1 MMIRF
6 QRLILSITAVTL
18 FAAPTLAAPRFD
30 ESKAWDF
37 LIKQVEFGP
46 RLPGSPEHKRAQNLI
61 LSTLSECGFST
72 CTQQFT
78 AYAPLLGK
86 HVEGVNIIGIKSPSA
101 SRLPVVI
108 SAHYDTRPRA
118 DMDPVAERRFQP
130 IPGAND
136 GASGVAV
143 LLGIAEAFRETS
155 CPRPLALVFF
165 DLEDSGVPDDVTGY
179 CLGSRFMVEHP
190 PACLPNFELGINLD
204 MVGKKNLRLTQEL
217 YSLRAAPREM
227 ESLWDIGAR
236 TAPGIFVKRQ
246 GMAIY
251 DDHVPFLEK
260 GKKFIN
266 LIDFDYPQWHTMDD
280 SVEQCSSQ
288 SLKAVGET
296 ILQFLFR

>member
-1 MMIRF
+1 MMTRF
-6 QRLILSITAVTL
+6 QMFSLPLTAVSL
-18 FAAPTLAAPRFD
+18 FAVTGLAAPPFN
-30 ESKAWDF
+30 EATAWSY

-46 RLPGSPEHKRAQNLI
+46 RVPGSQGHKQVQHLI
-61 LSTLSECGFST
+61 LSTLSECKFST

-78 AYAPLLGK
+78 AYAPLLGT
-86 HVEGVNIIGIKSPSA
+86 HVEGVNIIGVKTGGTSSP
-101 SRLPVVI
+101 PIVI

-118 DMDPVAERRFQP
+118 DMDPIAERRLQP

-143 LLGIAEAFRETS
+143 LLGIAEALRETT

-165 DLEDSGVPDDVTGY
+165 DVEDCGTPDDVTGY
-179 CLGSRFMVEHP
+179 CLGSRFM
-190 PACLPNFELGINLD
+190 ADCLPTCLHDFELGINLD

-217 YSLRAAPREM
+217 YSLRAAPREV
-227 ESLWDIGAR
+227 ELLWDVGAR
-236 TAPGIFVKRQ
+236 TAPGTFVKRQ
-246 GMAIY
+246 GIAIY